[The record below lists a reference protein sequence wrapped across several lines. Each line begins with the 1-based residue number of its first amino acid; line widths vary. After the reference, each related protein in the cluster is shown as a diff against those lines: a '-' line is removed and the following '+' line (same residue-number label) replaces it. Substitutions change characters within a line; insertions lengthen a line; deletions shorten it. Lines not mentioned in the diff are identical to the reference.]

1 MIQGKK
7 MYCDLCGKEIVRTCA
22 ANQARPLTIKTETA
36 CTNPM
41 ARHASGFQE
50 NTAHYD
56 DLCYDCQRGAAA
68 GIAKVLDNLKS
79 NSEKNDAV
87 HNVPLLFSLAAKEN
101 GWANS
106 WAKLFSGEDI
116 LN

>member
-7 MYCDLCGKEIVRTCA
+7 MYCDLCGKEIVRTCE

-41 ARHASGFQE
+41 ARHSPGFQE

-79 NSEKNDAV
+79 NSEKNDLIDKLKD
-87 HNVPLLFSLAAKEN
+87 HTEHFHIYTFGGLKETN
-101 GWANS
+101 KWLKDNNYA
-106 WAKLFSGEDI
+106 
-116 LN
+116 

>member
-7 MYCDLCGKEIVRTCA
+7 MYCDLCGKQIVRTCE

-56 DLCYDCQRGAAA
+56 DLCYDCQRGAAE

-79 NSEKNDAV
+79 DLEKNNVAS
-87 HNVPLLFSLAAKEN
+87 NVPLLFSLAAREN
-101 GWANS
+101 GWATN
-106 WAKLFSGEDI
+106 WAKFSHQRGR
-116 LN
+116 L